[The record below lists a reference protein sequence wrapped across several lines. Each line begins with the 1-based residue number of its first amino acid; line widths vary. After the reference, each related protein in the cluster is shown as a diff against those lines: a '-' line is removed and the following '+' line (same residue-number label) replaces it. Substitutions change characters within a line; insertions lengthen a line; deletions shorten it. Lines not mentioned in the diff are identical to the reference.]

1 MSLRFAIK
9 NTQQKAEV
17 GSDGTIERYS
27 GVSERFKRS
36 SERAARTTKVNDK
49 QEPIAWKFN
58 TGLDESQAQFFDW
71 YNDKEKEAV
80 KERIKELAPTIQKFY
95 GGDEITDPANYSFWK
110 AERDVNRLSLT
121 NGDIDSFFDTKFP
134 AHALL
139 YLSIISGAFIDLVAP
154 TKDWAENHEILHY
167 MVLESEDVETDDI
180 NITRSDAH
188 AALTDLRRNADPEAL
203 FMLAWCTQYDTRSFS
218 AYTKSTPQRDLIN
231 YHIQFIDGKLA
242 PKKVFSKKPA
252 EIFIDYY
259 ERWNAQQTRPAI
271 MVEAYVKAGEYFN
284 LFRPGDKKYTT
295 SDNIALGNTIP
306 ETVKKLMKNTSADEL
321 ERLREQVEEKWK

>member
-17 GSDGTIERYS
+17 GNDGTIERYS

-36 SERAARTTKVNDK
+36 SERAARTTKVNEK

-58 TGLDESQAQFFDW
+58 TGLDEGQVQFFDW

-80 KERIKELAPTIQKFY
+80 KGTIKELAETIEKFY
-95 GGDEITDPANYSFWK
+95 GGKEIVDATNYSFWK

-121 NGDIDSFFDTKFP
+121 NGDIDTFFDTKFP

-154 TKDWAENHEILHY
+154 TKEWAENHEILHY
-167 MVLESEDVETDDI
+167 LVLESEDVEIDDI
-180 NITRSDAH
+180 NIIRSDAH
-188 AALTDLRRNADPEAL
+188 AALTDLRKNADPEAL

-231 YHIQFIDGKLA
+231 YHIQFIDGKLS
-242 PKKVFSKKPA
+242 PKKQWSKKPA

-259 ERWNAQQTRPAI
+259 ERWKGQQTKPAI

-284 LFRPGDKKYTT
+284 LFRSGDKKYTT
-295 SDNIALGNTIP
+295 SENVPLGNTVT
-306 ETVKKLMKNTSADEL
+306 ETVKKLMKPGSGDEL
-321 ERLREQVEEKWK
+321 DRLREQVEEKWK